1 MDLNE
6 LDTIHF
12 DFNTKFEVNPKNKIH
27 DYFQK
32 VRDEIEEHYDHYL
45 FNGDRNGNIKMQ
57 KLDSTDRIEINYKK
71 DKMLEILDQT
81 EAQCLSN
88 KNEKQF
94 VRISNQLKDL
104 QEKLLKVSNEFFYD
118 DQTATDKKGCLINS
132 NKQRNKC
139 IEIEERL
146 KKELFEIDRLI
157 FMNKSVFFVRNTK
170 NDLQVPKQ
178 IFGYLVNIDY
188 FLKDNERD
196 LLK

>member
-1 MDLNE
+1 MDLDE

-12 DFNTKFEVNPKNKIH
+12 DFNTKFEVNPKTKIH

-45 FNGDRNGNIKMQ
+45 FSGDRNGNTKIQ

-71 DKMLEILDQT
+71 DKMIEILDQT
-81 EAQCLSN
+81 EEQCLSN
-88 KNEKQF
+88 KSEKQF

-104 QEKLLKVSNEFFYD
+104 QEKLMKVSNEFFFD
-118 DQTATDKKGCLINS
+118 DQNITDKKGSLINN

-146 KKELFEIDRLI
+146 KKELFEIDRQI

-170 NDLQVPKQ
+170 NDQQVPKQ

-196 LLK
+196 ILK